1 MTDYY
6 DVYADRFLES
16 TRDVDMKCLRNR
28 FLAALP
34 KSFTGKSRILDAGT
48 GSGRDA
54 LAFQN
59 DGYLVSAFDASPSM
73 VRAAMDHSGIPV
85 RQMRFE
91 SFEWEHPF
99 EGIWACASL
108 LHVACADLT
117 RVMRNLSA
125 HLVAEGVLYASF
137 KLGEGERQSE
147 GRRFTD
153 MTEITF
159 STHLDECREL
169 RQIDVWRTEDRRVD
183 KSDQSWL
190 NVLLRKA

>member
-6 DVYADRFLES
+6 DVYADRFLEN
-16 TRDVDMKCLRNR
+16 TRDVDMKLLRDR

-34 KSFTGKSRILDAGT
+34 KSITGKSRILDAGT

-85 RQMRFE
+85 RQMCFE
-91 SFEWEHPF
+91 SFEWEHAF

-108 LHVACADLT
+108 LHVAYADLT
-117 RVMRNLSA
+117 RVMHNLSA

-137 KLGEGERQSE
+137 KLGKGERQSE
-147 GRRFTD
+147 GRHFTD

-159 STHLDECREL
+159 STLLDECPEL
-169 RQIDVWRTEDRRVD
+169 RQIDVWRTEDCRVD
-183 KSDQSWL
+183 KPDQSWL